1 MYEQHES
8 NHGLSLASVL
18 VGVAAGI
25 AGTII
30 YAAYR
35 EREFN
40 RVVSKTREMGDRST
54 EYIGNVGGN
63 IKEKANAVV
72 DTVKEKAVSV
82 VDSAEAAV
90 SNISKS
96 VHDIADK
103 HPKALN

>member
-8 NHGLSLASVL
+8 NNGLSLASVL

-40 RVVSKTREMGDRST
+40 RVVTKTREMGDHTT

-63 IKEKANAVV
+63 IKEKASAAVDTVREKAVAVV
-72 DTVKEKAVSV
+72 DGAESV
-82 VDSAEAAV
+82 VA
-90 SNISKS
+90 NLSKS
-96 VHDIADK
+96 VHDMADK

>member
-1 MYEQHES
+1 MYEQNNS
-8 NHGLSLASVL
+8 SHGLNLASVL

-54 EYIGNVGGN
+54 EYIGNVGES
-63 IKEKANAVV
+63 IKDRANSVA
-72 DTVKEKAVSV
+72 DTVREKAVAI
-82 VDSAEAAV
+82 VDSAETAV
-90 SNISKS
+90 SKVSKS
-96 VHDIADK
+96 VHEIADK
-103 HPKALN
+103 HPRALN

>member
-1 MYEQHES
+1 MYQQHES
-8 NHGLSLASVL
+8 NHGLNFASVL

-30 YAAYR
+30 YAAYK

-40 RVVSKTREMGDRST
+40 RVVTKTREIGDRST

-63 IKEKANAVV
+63 IKEKANAAV
-72 DTVKEKAVSV
+72 DTVREKAVAV
-82 VDSAEAAV
+82 VDSAESVV
-90 SNISKS
+90 SNLSKH
-96 VHDIADK
+96 VHEMADK